1 MLYQGRGEGTLV
13 CAGIPSM
20 FLSQEIVGSIL
31 CQFKITRQMLFL
43 AQCRWG
49 FFDLLYFQLF
59 VWLFFFFSLLQTS
72 ASVLAEELHKVWA
85 SISSGIW
92 EVLLAFSAC
101 HLPST
106 HVQSV
111 WEGLVK
117 EMLLSVLLTSHE
129 INWGAGQRLPT
140 DFPSVSG
147 LRFGFCCSSEL
158 QRKQH
163 PLCCLSLPVCRVS
176 AACRNVRD
184 RENCYY
190 LGCGAVPGGFSL
202 WEMGW

>member
-1 MLYQGRGEGTLV
+1 M
-13 CAGIPSM
+13 GI
-20 FLSQEIVGSIL
+20 LW
-31 CQFKITRQMLFL
+31 L
-43 AQCRWG
+43 A
-49 FFDLLYFQLF
+49 LLAVICFY
-59 VWLFFFFSLLQTS
+59 FFSLLQTS

-106 HVQSV
+106 HVQNV
-111 WEGLVK
+111 WEGLLK
-117 EMLLSVLLTSHE
+117 EMLLSVLLTPHE
-129 INWGAGQRLPT
+129 INLGAGKQISLPCLA
-140 DFPSVSG
+140 SG
-147 LRFGFCCSSEL
+147 LEFCCSSEL

-163 PLCCLSLPVCRVS
+163 LLCCLSLPVCRVS

-202 WEMGW
+202 WEMGCWLCFRARECLINFLANRQHLKWKSFWTQSVQSAGFGVGAGLKGQGVFWV